1 MNPRLIEYYNRE
13 LAYLRE
19 LGAEFAAAFPKVAGR
34 LALRDTDVADP
45 YVERLLEGF
54 SFLSARIQ
62 LKMDAEFPRL
72 SQRVLEMICP
82 HYLAP
87 TPSMV
92 VVHFTP
98 SIREGNLGNG
108 YTLPAGSVL
117 RTRQVTEEQTI
128 CKFRTG
134 GPLTLWPLELRQARL
149 GGPALDL
156 PHAMVPQLGKA
167 GGHLRLHV
175 ATLNSSRCAQLALD
189 QLWVYIH
196 ASDVVASNLQE
207 LIHTQT
213 LAIVVHDPQ
222 DPRQVWDVLEPRA
235 LRAEGHEREQALLP
249 YSLRAFQ
256 GHRLLHEYFA
266 FPARQRFF
274 SINGL
279 SRSIHRSAGDGIG
292 LTLLLQRA
300 DPALEPQIDAAK
312 LLLNCI
318 PAINLFEHMAD
329 RMHVTPNVHEYH
341 VVPVRTHPLDYEV
354 YSVESVTGHHEGNVQ
369 DRDFAPLYAS
379 VHGLRSSEQA
389 YFATRREPRLFS
401 ERSLHGG
408 PRTQYLGSEIFIS
421 LADQREAPFSDDL
434 KQLSV
439 RTLCTNRDLPLLLRV
454 NQPGGDFTLQESAA
468 PVDAARIIAG
478 PSAPVPAM
486 ADGDLTWR
494 LISHLSLN
502 YLAMT
507 DLSDE
512 QGAATLRDLLRLY
525 LDLGNHQLAGQIAAI
540 QGMRIEPITRR
551 LSQHRQLVYGRGVG
565 IQLSVDEPAMA
576 GVSPWPLA
584 NVLERFFARHVGVN
598 SFTELQ
604 LHSRQRGPVARWT
617 PRPGQR
623 PGI

>member
-1 MNPRLIEYYNRE
+1 MNPRLVEYYNRE

-34 LALRDTDVADP
+34 LSLHDTDVADP

-72 SQRVLEMICP
+72 SQRMMEMVCP

-92 VVHFTP
+92 VVQLKP
-98 SIREGNLGNG
+98 SAKEGNLVDGF
-108 YTLPAGSVL
+108 TLPSGSVL
-117 RTRQVTEEQTI
+117 RTHKSQEEQTI
-128 CKFRTG
+128 CEFRTG
-134 GPLTLWPLELRQARL
+134 GPLTLWPLEIRQARL

-156 PHAMVPQLGKA
+156 PHALVPQLGEA
-167 GGHLRLHV
+167 GGHLRLQL
-175 ATLNSSRCAQLALD
+175 ATLDASQCMQLAMD

-196 ASDVVASNLQE
+196 AGDVVASHLQE

-213 LAIVVHDPQ
+213 LAIVVHHPQ
-222 DPRQVWDVLEPRA
+222 DPRQVWDVLQPDA
-235 LRAEGHEREQALLP
+235 LRAEGHDSEQALIP
-249 YSLRAFQ
+249 YSHPAFQ

-279 SRSIHRSAGDGIG
+279 SRSMRRIAHDGVGI
-292 LTLLLQRA
+292 TVLLRRA
-300 DPALEPQIDAAK
+300 APTLEPQIDAAK
-312 LLLNCI
+312 LLMHCI
-318 PAINLFEHMAD
+318 PAINLFEYTAD
-329 RMHVTPNVHEYH
+329 RLHVASNVHEYH
-341 VVPVRTHPLDYEV
+341 VIPDRTRPLDFEV
-354 YSVESVTGHHEGNVQ
+354 YGVQAVTGHHEGKTQ
-369 DRDFAPLYAS
+369 DREFAPLYAS
-379 VHGLRSSEQA
+379 THGLHSTEQA
-389 YFATRREPRLFS
+389 YFTTRREPRLFS
-401 ERSLHGG
+401 ERSLRSG
-408 PRTQYLGSEIFIS
+408 PRTQYLGSEVFIS
-421 LADQREAPFSDDL
+421 LVDQREAPFSDDL
-434 KQLSV
+434 KQLSMH
-439 RTLCTNRDLPLLLRV
+439 TLCTNRDLPLLMRV
-454 NQPGGDFTLQESAA
+454 NQPGGDFALQESA
-468 PVDAARIIAG
+468 PVEWARAIAG
-478 PSAPVPAM
+478 PSAPIPAV
-486 ADGDLTWR
+486 ADGGLTWR

-512 QGAATLRDLLRLY
+512 EGAATLQELLRLY

-551 LSQHRQLVYGRGVG
+551 LPQHRQLVYGRGVG
-565 IQLSVDEPAMA
+565 VHLSVDEPAMA
-576 GVSPWPLA
+576 GVSPWPLS